1 MKVQAKGV
9 RTVVAL
15 LIIVMVVSAVLLFW
29 KSKSLSPTQVFIEK
43 WLMNPNGTIATY
55 VLPDEE
61 FDTDLAKGREAL
73 SESLGLWM
81 QYAIVADDRKL
92 FEKAHQTL
100 SAYFMEGDGF
110 IYWKLNELGTS
121 QVYTNALV
129 DDLRIMEALFQAEK
143 KWGGDYGATAVK
155 IGKFW
160 NTQPQVGFL
169 TDYYD
174 SQYGDSGKTLSL
186 SYIDPVAIESMR
198 ERGLLDEETAHR
210 TIGIL
215 REAPIKTGFYPKS
228 YGTRGYRFAEE
239 VHMVDQALAAY
250 HQAKLGIV
258 SKEFLEFV
266 KKEMSE
272 AGVVYGRY
280 KLGNGQ
286 PTVEYESPSVY
297 GFLLMYSLEI
307 GEKELA
313 EKIYLRMIAFRN
325 DDKNSPYY
333 GGYSVDKSGNTHVF
347 DNLVPMLAEQVYVG
361 R

>member
-9 RTVVAL
+9 RTVAAL
-15 LIIVMVVSAVLLFW
+15 LVIVIVVCVTLLFW
-29 KSKSLSPTQVFIEK
+29 NNKSLSPTQAFIEK
-43 WLMNPNGTIATY
+43 WLMNSNGTIATY

-81 QYAIVADDRKL
+81 QYAIVADDQKL
-92 FEKAHQTL
+92 FEKAYQTL
-100 SAYFMEGDGF
+100 VAYFMEEDGF

-121 QVYTNALV
+121 EVYTNALV
-129 DDLRIMEALFQAEK
+129 DDLRIMEALLQAQK
-143 KWGGDYGATAVK
+143 KWGGDYGATAVN
-155 IGKFW
+155 IGEFW
-160 NTQPQVGFL
+160 KTQSQSGFL

-174 SQYGDSGKTLSL
+174 SQYGYSGKTLSL
-186 SYIDPVAIESMR
+186 SYIDPVAIESMW
-198 ERGLLDEETAHR
+198 ERGLLDEETAQR
-210 TIGIL
+210 TIGVL
-215 REAPIKTGFYPKS
+215 REAPIKAGFYPKS
-228 YGTRGYRFAEE
+228 YGARGYRFAEE

-250 HQAKLGIV
+250 HQAKVGIV
-258 SKEFLEFV
+258 SEDFLEFV
-266 KKEMSE
+266 RKEMSE
-272 AGVVYGRY
+272 GVVYGRY

-297 GFLLMYSLEI
+297 GFLLMYSMEI

-313 EKIYLRMIAFRN
+313 EQIYRRMIAFRN
-325 DDKNSPYY
+325 DDKDSPFY

-347 DNLVPMLAEQVYVG
+347 DNLVPMLAEQVYLG

>member
-9 RTVVAL
+9 RTVAAL
-15 LIIVMVVSAVLLFW
+15 LVIVLVFFVVLLFW
-29 KSKSLSPTQVFIEK
+29 NNKSPSPTQVFVEK

-92 FEKAHQTL
+92 FEKAHQSL
-100 SAYFMEGDGF
+100 VAYFMEDDGF

-129 DDLRIMEALFQAEK
+129 DDLRIMEALFQAQK
-143 KWGGDYGATAVK
+143 KWGGEYEATAVK
-155 IGKFW
+155 IGEFW
-160 NTQPQVGFL
+160 KTQSQSGFL

-174 SQYGDSGKTLSL
+174 SQYAYSGISLSL
-186 SYIDPVAIESMR
+186 SYIDPVAIESMW
-198 ERGLLDEETAHR
+198 ERGLLDAETAQR

-215 REAPIKTGFYPKS
+215 REAPMKGGFYPKS
-228 YGTRGYRFAEE
+228 YGERGYRFAEE

-258 SKEFLEFV
+258 SEDFLEFV
-266 KKEMSE
+266 KKEMSKS
-272 AGVVYGRY
+272 GVVYGRY

-297 GFLLMYSLEI
+297 GFLLMYSMEI

-313 EKIYLRMIAFRN
+313 DKIYRRMIAFRN
-325 DDKNSPYY
+325 HDKNSPHY

-347 DNLVPMLAEQVYVG
+347 DNLVPMLAEQVYLG

>member
-1 MKVQAKGV
+1 MKVQVKGV
-9 RTVVAL
+9 RTVAVL
-15 LIIVMVVSAVLLFW
+15 LVIVLVVCVVLLFW
-29 KSKSLSPTQVFIEK
+29 NNKSPSTTQAFVEEWFI
-43 WLMNPNGTIATY
+43 NPNGTIATY

-92 FEKAHQTL
+92 FEKAYQSL
-100 SAYFMEGDGF
+100 VAYFMEDDGF

-121 QVYTNALV
+121 EVYTNALV
-129 DDLRIMEALFQAEK
+129 DDLRIMEALFQAQK
-143 KWGGDYGATAVK
+143 KWGGDYGTTAVK
-155 IGKFW
+155 IGEFW

-174 SQYGDSGKTLSL
+174 SQYAYSGISLSL
-186 SYIDPVAIESMR
+186 SYIDPVAIESMW
-198 ERGLLDEETAHR
+198 ERGLLDAETAQR

-215 REAPIKTGFYPKS
+215 REAPIKGGFYPKS
-228 YGTRGYRFAEE
+228 YVARGYRFAEE

-250 HQAKLGIV
+250 HQVKLGIV

-280 KLGNGQ
+280 KLENGQ

-297 GFLLMYSLEI
+297 GFLLMYSMEI

-313 EKIYLRMIAFRN
+313 EKIYRRMIAFRN
-325 DDKNSPYY
+325 DDKDSPYY

>member
-9 RTVVAL
+9 RTVAVL
-15 LIIVMVVSAVLLFW
+15 LVIVLVVCVVLLFW
-29 KSKSLSPTQVFIEK
+29 NNELSSPTQAFVEK
-43 WLMNPNGTIATY
+43 WLMNTNGTIATY

-61 FDTDLAKGREAL
+61 FDADLAKGREAL

-81 QYAIVADDRKL
+81 QYAIVAEDRKL
-92 FEKAHQTL
+92 FEKAHQSL
-100 SAYFMEGDGF
+100 VAYFMEDDGF

-143 KWGGDYGATAVK
+143 KWGRNYGANALK
-155 IGKFW
+155 IGEFLS
-160 NTQPQVGFL
+160 QPQAGFL

-174 SQYGDSGKTLSL
+174 LQYGYSGKTISL
-186 SYIDPVAIESMR
+186 SYIDPVAIESMWV
-198 ERGLLDEETAHR
+198 RGLLDAETAQR

-215 REAPIKTGFYPKS
+215 REAPMKGGFYPIS
-228 YGTRGYRFAEE
+228 YGTRGYRFVEE

-258 SKEFLEFV
+258 SEEFLDFV

-272 AGVVYGRY
+272 VSVVYGRY
-280 KLGNGQ
+280 KLENGR

-297 GFLLMYSLEI
+297 GFLLMYSVEI

-313 EKIYLRMIAFRN
+313 EKIYRRMIAFRN
-325 DDKNSPYY
+325 DDKDSTYY

-347 DNLVPMLAEQVYVG
+347 DNLVPMLAEQVYLG

>member
-1 MKVQAKGV
+1 MKVQVKGV
-9 RTVVAL
+9 RIFAAL
-15 LIIVMVVSAVLLFW
+15 LIIVIVIGIALLFW
-29 KSKSLSPTQVFIEK
+29 NNKSSSPTQTFIEK
-43 WLMNPNGTIATY
+43 WLTNPNGTIATY
-55 VLPDEE
+55 VLPDDE

-81 QYAIVADDRKL
+81 QYAIVVDNRKL

-100 SAYFMEGDGF
+100 IAYFMEEDGF
-110 IYWKLNELGTS
+110 VYWKLNELGTS

-129 DDLRIMEALFQAEK
+129 DDLRIMEALFQAQR
-143 KWGGDYGATAVK
+143 KWGGNYGVTAVK
-155 IGKFW
+155 IGEFW
-160 NTQPQVGFL
+160 NTQSQVAFL

-174 SQYGDSGKTLSL
+174 IQYGYSGETLSL
-186 SYIDPVAIESMR
+186 SYIDPVAIESMW
-198 ERGLLDEETAHR
+198 ERGLLDAEKAQR

-215 REAPIKTGFYPKS
+215 RKAPMKGGFYPKS
-228 YGTRGYRFAEE
+228 YGASGYRFTDE
-239 VHMVDQALAAY
+239 VHMVDQGLAAY

-258 SKEFLEFV
+258 SEDFLAFV
-266 KKEMSE
+266 KKEISE

-297 GFLLMYSLEI
+297 GFLLMYSVEI
-307 GEKELA
+307 GERELA
-313 EKIYLRMIAFRN
+313 EKIYRRMIAFRN
-325 DDKNSPYY
+325 DEKDSPYY

-347 DNLVPMLAEQVYVG
+347 DNLVPMLAEQVYLG

>member
-1 MKVQAKGV
+1 VKVQTKGV
-9 RTVVAL
+9 RTF
-15 LIIVMVVSAVLLFW
+15 AVLLVIVLVFCVILLFW
-29 KSKSLSPTQVFIEK
+29 NNKKPSPTQAFVEK

-92 FEKAHQTL
+92 FEKAHQSL
-100 SAYFMEGDGF
+100 IAYFMENDGF

-121 QVYTNALV
+121 EVYTNALV

-143 KWGGDYGATAVK
+143 KWRGNYGATAVK

-174 SQYGDSGKTLSL
+174 SQYGHSGKTLSL
-186 SYIDPVAIESMR
+186 SYIDPVAIESMW
-198 ERGLLDEETAHR
+198 ERGLLDAETAQR

-215 REAPIKTGFYPKS
+215 RGAPMKGGFYPKS
-228 YGTRGYRFAEE
+228 YGTRSYRFVEE

-258 SKEFLEFV
+258 SEEFLKFV

-280 KLGNGQ
+280 KLENGR

-297 GFLLMYSLEI
+297 GFLLMYSVEI

-313 EKIYLRMIAFRN
+313 EKIYRRMIAFRN
-325 DDKNSPYY
+325 DDKDSPYY

-347 DNLVPMLAEQVYVG
+347 DNLVPMLAEHVFLG